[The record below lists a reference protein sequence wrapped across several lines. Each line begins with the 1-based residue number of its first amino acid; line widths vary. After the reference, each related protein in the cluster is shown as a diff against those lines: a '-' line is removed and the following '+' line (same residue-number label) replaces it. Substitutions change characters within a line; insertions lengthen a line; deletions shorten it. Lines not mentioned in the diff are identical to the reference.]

1 MLELLLANRVGGVA
15 IGEARRVFDR
25 GILGNERCA
34 CGQPFWSCEWW
45 GPVVLEAFGSREAAE
60 RVARRLLDAGLLT
73 MWTFPALRF
82 RPGRTA
88 RLAELRDA
96 ARRVFDACAT
106 RADGR
111 WLIDSSKDPSWFELY
126 GEWAERAVTVQ
137 IIRDPKAVVYSNRK
151 AVVRP
156 EVVDGP
162 ALMPLFGTWRT
173 LRDYVAWNLATAV
186 GSIGDGFAV
195 LRYEDLCRDPDRY
208 LRPIEDVLGPPPTE
222 PTPWG
227 YHSVS
232 GNPLRFRLP
241 SPTELTVETPDDEW
255 RTLSLRTRLAAD
267 VVGRPTRWLTERLVA
282 RRADEISLPD

>member
-1 MLELLLANRVGGVA
+1 MARRGPSTPRSVRSGARVVRIGGCPRSGSTMLELLLANRVGGVA

-60 RVARRLLDAGLLT
+60 RVGRRLLDAGLLT

-111 WLIDSSKDPSWFELY
+111 WLSANRGSAQAHKHH
-126 GEWAERAVTVQ
+126 EWDQAGLNG
-137 IIRDPKAVVYSNRK
+137 IFHGDFLG
-151 AVVRP
+151 
-156 EVVDGP
+156 D
-162 ALMPLFGTWRT
+162 
-173 LRDYVAWNLATAV
+173 LRV
-186 GSIGDGFAV
+186 
-195 LRYEDLCRDPDRY
+195 
-208 LRPIEDVLGPPPTE
+208 
-222 PTPWG
+222 
-227 YHSVS
+227 
-232 GNPLRFRLP
+232 
-241 SPTELTVETPDDEW
+241 
-255 RTLSLRTRLAAD
+255 
-267 VVGRPTRWLTERLVA
+267 
-282 RRADEISLPD
+282 